1 MFRVAD
7 AQVSGRAATFGQILN
22 AASKLKGTT
31 MLLTDKIFIIT
42 GASSGIGAAAA
53 HLFARNGARLVL
65 GARRSDALKT
75 IAGQINGSHRHAV
88 VLAGDV
94 TDPDYARQLV
104 DLAKAEFGGLDGAFN
119 NAGRM
124 GSGAM
129 IADTDVDEWTAV
141 LATNL
146 TAAFHAARAQIPAL
160 LARGGGSLIFTGSFV
175 GHTATLPGMGAYAA
189 SKSGLIGLMQGIAV
203 EYGAQGIRAN
213 ALLPGGTLTA
223 AAMDATTNPQTEAFI
238 AGLHALKR
246 MARPEE
252 IANAALFLASDLSS
266 FVTGSAMLADG
277 GNSINKL

>member
-1 MFRVAD
+1 
-7 AQVSGRAATFGQILN
+7 
-22 AASKLKGTT
+22 
-31 MLLTDKIFIIT
+31 MLLKEKIIIIT

-53 HLFARNGARLVL
+53 QLFAQNGARLVL
-65 GARRSDALKT
+65 GARRLNELKT
-75 IAGQINGSHRHAV
+75 VAEQINQSEGRAV

-94 TDPDYARQLV
+94 ADPGYAGKLV

-124 GSGAM
+124 GTGAM
-129 IADTDVDEWTAV
+129 LADTDLEEWMAV

-146 TAAFHAARAQIPAL
+146 TSAFHAARAQIPAL
-160 LARGGGSLIFTGSFV
+160 LERGGGSLTFTGSFV

-189 SKSGLIGLMQGIAV
+189 SKSGLIGLVQSIAV
-203 EYGAQGIRAN
+203 EYGAKGIRAN

-223 AAMDATTNPQTEAFI
+223 AAMDAMTNPQTEAFI

-246 MARPEE
+246 MARPRE
-252 IANAALFLASDLSS
+252 IANAALFLASELSS